1 MRKIARDIRMP
12 KTRKNRRGGG
22 YQTSQQ
28 MFDPDVLPPATMFAA
43 PSSAPTDAAVRPV
56 LLATYNAPSFVGGG
70 SRKHRGT
77 KGGFS
82 PSVMGG
88 FMANAQA
95 AIVPLALYALY
106 RTVVP
111 MKPVASRKNTKDG
124 KRRNTRN
131 RK

>member
-1 MRKIARDIRMP
+1 MP
-12 KTRKNRRGGG
+12 KTRKNKRGGG

-28 MFDPDVLPPATMFAA
+28 MFDPEVLPPLAGFAS
-43 PSSAPTDAAVRPV
+43 PLSSAPTDAAVRPV
-56 LLATYNAPSFVGGG
+56 MLATYPSPLLSGGT
-70 SRKHRGT
+70 RKRKGA

-106 RTVVP
+106 RTVAP
-111 MKPVASRKNTKDG
+111 PKRSASRKLTKGG
-124 KRRNTRN
+124 KRNHRNIRS

>member
-1 MRKIARDIRMP
+1 
-12 KTRKNRRGGG
+12 
-22 YQTSQQ
+22 
-28 MFDPDVLPPATMFAA
+28 MFDSDVLPPATMFAA

>member
-1 MRKIARDIRMP
+1 MP
-12 KTRKNRRGGG
+12 NTRKNRRGGG

-56 LLATYNAPSFVGGG
+56 LLATYNSPLMSGGNSLSRSG
-70 SRKHRGT
+70 SRKHRGA

-111 MKPVASRKNTKDG
+111 TKVASRKNTKGG

>member
-111 MKPVASRKNTKDG
+111 TKVASRKNTKDR

>member
-1 MRKIARDIRMP
+1 MQKIARDIRMP
-12 KTRKNRRGGG
+12 NTRKNKRGGG

-56 LLATYNAPSFVGGG
+56 LLATYNSPLFGG
-70 SRKHRGT
+70 SRKHRGA

-111 MKPVASRKNTKDG
+111 TAVASRKNTNGG

>member
-1 MRKIARDIRMP
+1 
-12 KTRKNRRGGG
+12 
-22 YQTSQQ
+22 

-70 SRKHRGT
+70 SRKHRGA

-111 MKPVASRKNTKDG
+111 TKVASRKNTKGG